1 MCSENLLWVRAVGV
15 AVGTAVAVT
24 GQHVGQKLG
33 MGKPLGLCV
42 VDNKIFLQ
50 HICRSATLAGWG
62 ELYGRTGYNY
72 IFSGE

>member
-1 MCSENLLWVRAVGV
+1 MGQRLGVGETLGV
-15 AVGTAVAVT
+15 
-24 GQHVGQKLG
+24 HV
-33 MGKPLGLCV
+33 V
-42 VDNKIFLQ
+42 NNEIFLQ

>member
-1 MCSENLLWVRAVGV
+1 MCSENLPWVRAVGV
-15 AVGTAVAVT
+15 AVGTAVALMR
-24 GQHVGQKLG
+24 QHVGVNLG